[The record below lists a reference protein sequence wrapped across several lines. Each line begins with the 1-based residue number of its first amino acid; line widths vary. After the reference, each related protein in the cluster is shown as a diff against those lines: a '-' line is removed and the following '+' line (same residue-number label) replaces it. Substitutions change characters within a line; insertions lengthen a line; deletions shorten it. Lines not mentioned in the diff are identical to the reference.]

1 MPPALKLDP
10 AERKTTAERVE
21 RLLRDEILRERFAPG
36 DKLPAERELAASLGV
51 TRVTLRSALA
61 RLSASGLLSTVQGDG
76 HRVRDV
82 RRHGGLERLPDMAA
96 AFRNDAAR
104 VVRLVSDLLALRRV
118 VIAEA
123 AAICAEMDDDARGVL
138 ATAVVAMERAVGD
151 HESFVQADLDFGR
164 ALVRLTGNV
173 AYELT
178 FNTMTSL
185 AESEPALMELLYADR
200 ELLLEA
206 ARSLLVLL
214 SARDPVLAR
223 ETVRAALTA
232 LDEPRMRAI
241 AATIATSPSPTDRAP
256 TKRTKGTTT

>member
-1 MPPALKLDP
+1 MPLSLRLDP

-36 DKLPAERELAASLGV
+36 DKLPAERDLAASLGV

-61 RLSASGLLSTVQGDG
+61 RLSASGLVSTVQGDG

-82 RRHGGLERLPDMAA
+82 RRHGGLARLPDMAA
-96 AFRNDAAR
+96 AFRNDATR
-104 VVRLVSDLLALRRV
+104 VVRLVSDLLALRSV

-123 AAICAEMDDDARGVL
+123 AAICSQLDDDARAGL
-138 ATAVVAMERAVGD
+138 RTALSAMELAIDD
-151 HESFVQADLDFGR
+151 HEAFVQADLAFGR
-164 ALVRLTGNV
+164 TLVRLTGNV
-173 AYELT
+173 AFELT

-185 AESEPALMELLYADR
+185 AESEPELMKLLYADR

-214 SARDPVLAR
+214 SARDAELAR
-223 ETVRAALTA
+223 TTVRAALTA
-232 LDEPRMRAI
+232 LDEPRLRAI
-241 AATIATSPSPTDRAP
+241 ASTVATSTSTPKTDAP
-256 TKRTKGTTT
+256 KNPKGTTT